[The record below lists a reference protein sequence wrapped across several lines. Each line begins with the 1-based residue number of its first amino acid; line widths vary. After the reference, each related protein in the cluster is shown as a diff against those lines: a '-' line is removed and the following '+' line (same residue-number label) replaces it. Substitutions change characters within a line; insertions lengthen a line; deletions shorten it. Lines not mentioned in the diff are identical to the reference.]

1 MRITEHSIED
11 FAIKLLEHLGYEYIY
26 APNIAPEFPSDG
38 GVAAAGGR
46 GGIFP
51 SSGGV
56 PAAGGRGG
64 IFPSSGGVPA
74 AGGRG
79 GIFPSSGGVPAA
91 GGRGGQDQRTSY
103 EEILLTH
110 RLAEAVRRINP
121 TVPPAAQEEAIKE
134 IQRIHSPEL
143 LTNNESFHRLLTEG
157 IKVSYQKDGQQRGDL
172 VWLIDFNTPENNDFI
187 VANQFTVVEDGVNKR
202 PDVILFVNGIPLVVI
217 ELKNAADE
225 NATIKSAFRQIETY
239 KAVIPSLFTYN
250 AFTIISDGLE
260 ARAGTLSSGMSRFMA
275 WKSADGKEEAS
286 HLVSQMET
294 LINGM
299 LNKETLLDLVRH
311 FIVFEKSKK
320 EDSKTGVTTISTVK
334 KLAAY
339 HQYYAVNRAVESAM
353 RATGYSPSLKGWHQP
368 AADDGVVNSPSL
380 KGWHQPAA
388 DDGVVNSPSLK
399 GWHQPAAD
407 DGVVNSPSLKGWHQ
421 PAADDGV
428 VNSPS
433 LKGWHQPAADDGVV
447 NSPSLKGW
455 HQPAADDGVV
465 NSPSLKGWHQPAA
478 DDGVVNSPS
487 LKGWHQPAADDGVVN
502 SPSLKGWHQPAADD
516 GVVNSPSLKGW
527 HRPEGDDG
535 VVKRTSKNYF
545 SLPYNPKLKDRAR
558 ELRKAGNLPEVLF
571 WNEVKNKQFK
581 GYDFDRQKIIGN
593 YIVDFYCSNC
603 QVVIEIDG
611 SSHDDKVEY
620 DAERDAFLESL
631 GLTVIHIPVNDIM
644 KQISSVMNMLHE
656 HPALA
661 GTKESPHPPAVG
673 TPPEEGDF
681 VQESPESYGVAG
693 VKSQPKG
700 DRKGGV
706 VWHTQGSGKSL
717 SMVFFTG
724 KIVLALNNPT
734 VVVITDRNDLDDQL
748 FDTFA
753 SSTQLLRQEPKQIEN
768 RNDLKEKLKV
778 ASGGVIFTTIQ
789 KFSPEEGNV
798 YETLSERENIVVI
811 ADEAHRTQYGFKA
824 KTVDEKDEQGNVI
837 GKKTVYGFAKY
848 MRDALPNATYIGF
861 TGTPIESTDVNT
873 PAVFGNYID
882 VYDIA
887 QAVEDGATVRIYYE
901 SRLAKVNLSEEGKK
915 LVEELDDELDGEE
928 LTETQKAKAKWTQ
941 LEALIGSEN
950 RIKNVANDIIQHFG
964 QRQEVFEG
972 KGMIVAMSR
981 RIAADLYGEIIK
993 LKPEWHSAD
1002 LDKGVIKVVMTA
1014 ASSDGE
1020 KIAKHHTTKQQRRML
1035 ADRMKDPDD
1044 ELKLVIVRDMWL
1056 TGFDAPSMHTLY
1068 IDKPMKGHNL
1078 MQAIARVNRVY
1089 KDKPGGLVVDYLGIA
1104 SDLKKAL
1111 SFYSDAGGKGDPTIA
1126 QAQAV
1131 ELMLEK
1137 LEVVSQMYSEFPSV
1151 GGVSAT
1157 GGRGGFPYEDYFQA
1171 ETGQKLSMILAAEE
1185 HILGLE
1191 DGKKR
1196 YINEVTALS
1205 KAFAI
1210 AVPHEQAMDV
1220 KDEVSFFQ
1228 AVKARLAKFDG
1239 TGSSRTDEEIETT
1252 IRQVIDQALVSEQV
1266 IDVFDAAGIKKPDIS
1281 ILSEDFLMELKG
1293 MEHKNVAL
1301 EVLKKL
1307 LNDEIIAR
1315 SKKNLVKGK
1324 SLKEMLENSIKK
1336 YHNRILSAA
1345 EVMDE
1350 LIKLSKEI
1358 VNMDSEAK
1366 KLGLSDFEY
1375 AFYTAV
1381 ANNDSAKQLMQQ
1393 DKLREL
1399 AVILTER
1406 VKQNASIDWTIKES
1420 VRAKLKVIIKRTL
1433 RQYGY
1438 PPDMQKLATETV
1450 LKQAEMIANEL
1461 SN

>member
-1 MRITEHSIED
+1 M
-11 FAIKLLEHLGYEYIY
+11 GYEYIY
-26 APNIAPEFPSDG
+26 APSIAHDGENPERS
-38 GVAAAGGR
+38 
-46 GGIFP
+46 
-51 SSGGV
+51 
-56 PAAGGRGG
+56 
-64 IFPSSGGVPA
+64 
-74 AGGRG
+74 
-79 GIFPSSGGVPAA
+79 
-91 GGRGGQDQRTSY
+91 SY
-103 EEILLTH
+103 EEVLLTS
-110 RLAEAVRRINP
+110 RMAEAVRRINP
-121 TVPPAAQEEAIKE
+121 TIPPAAQEEAIKE
-134 IQRIHSPEL
+134 IQRINSPEL

-172 VWLIDFNTPENNDFI
+172 VWLIDFNTPKNNDFI
-187 VANQFTVVEDGVNKR
+187 VANQFTVIENGVNKR
-202 PDVILFVNGIPLVVI
+202 PDIILFVNGIPLVVI
-217 ELKNAADE
+217 ELKNATDE

-239 KAVIPSLFTYN
+239 KATIPNLFTYN
-250 AFTIISDGLE
+250 AFCVISDGLE

-299 LNKETLLDLVRH
+299 LNKETLLDLARH

-320 EDSKTGVTTISTVK
+320 EDAQTGITTISTVK

-353 RATGYSPSLKGWHQP
+353 RATGYNSPPEEGWSKT
-368 AADDGVVNSPSL
+368 GVVVPNPRI
-380 KGWHQPAA
+380 KEITRA
-388 DDGVVNSPSLK
+388 
-399 GWHQPAAD
+399 
-407 DGVVNSPSLKGWHQ
+407 
-421 PAADDGV
+421 
-428 VNSPS
+428 
-433 LKGWHQPAADDGVV
+433 
-447 NSPSLKGW
+447 
-455 HQPAADDGVV
+455 
-465 NSPSLKGWHQPAA
+465 
-478 DDGVVNSPS
+478 
-487 LKGWHQPAADDGVVN
+487 
-502 SPSLKGWHQPAADD
+502 
-516 GVVNSPSLKGW
+516 
-527 HRPEGDDG
+527 
-535 VVKRTSKNYF
+535 SKNYF
-545 SLPYNPKLKDRAR
+545 SLPYNPKLKERAR

-571 WNEVKNKQFK
+571 WNQVKNKQFK

-593 YIVDFYCSNC
+593 YIVDFYCGNC

-611 SSHDDKVEY
+611 AIHDFQQEY
-620 DAERDAFLESL
+620 DADRDSFLQSL
-631 GLTVIHIPVNDIM
+631 GLTVIRIPAVDVLNKLDHTIESL
-644 KQISSVMNMLHE
+644 KN
-656 HPALA
+656 HPAL
-661 GTKESPHPPAVG
+661 TD
-673 TPPEEGDF
+673 TPPQEGNF
-681 VQESPESYGVAG
+681 VMESPENYGVSG

-724 KIVLALNNPT
+724 KIVLALDNPT

-753 SSTQLLRQEPKQIEN
+753 ASTQLLRQEPKQVEN
-768 RNDLKEKLKV
+768 RSDLKEKLKV

-824 KTVDEKDEQGNVI
+824 KTVDDKDSQGNVI

-861 TGTPIESTDVNT
+861 TGTPIENTDVNT

-950 RIKNVANDIIQHFG
+950 RIKNVAKDIIQHFG

-981 RIAADLYGEIIK
+981 RIAADLYAEIIK
-993 LKPEWHSAD
+993 LKPEWHSDD
-1002 LDKGVIKVVMTA
+1002 LDKGVIKVVMTSS
-1014 ASSDGE
+1014 SSDGP
-1020 KIAKHHTTKQQRRML
+1020 KIAKHHTTKQQRRTL

-1104 SDLKKAL
+1104 SDLKRAL

-1137 LEVVSQMYSEFPSV
+1137 LEVVSQMFN
-1151 GGVSAT
+1151 
-1157 GGRGGFPYEDYFQA
+1157 GFPYEDYFQA
-1171 ETGQKLSMILAAEE
+1171 DTGQKLSMILAAEE
-1185 HILGLE
+1185 YILGLE

-1205 KAFAI
+1205 RVFAI
-1210 AVPHEQAMDV
+1210 AIPHEQAMDV

-1228 AVKARLAKFDG
+1228 AVKARLAKFDSTDSG
-1239 TGSSRTDEEIETT
+1239 RTDEEIETT

-1293 MEHKNVAL
+1293 MQHKNVAL

-1307 LNDEIIAR
+1307 LNDEIKAR
-1315 SKKNLVKGK
+1315 SKKNLVKSK
-1324 SLKEMLENSIKK
+1324 SLKEMLEDSIKK
-1336 YHNRILSAA
+1336 YHNKILTAA

-1358 VNMDSEAK
+1358 VNMDNEAK

-1399 AVILTER
+1399 AIILTER

-1450 LKQAEMIANEL
+1450 LKQAEMIAKEL
-1461 SN
+1461 TI